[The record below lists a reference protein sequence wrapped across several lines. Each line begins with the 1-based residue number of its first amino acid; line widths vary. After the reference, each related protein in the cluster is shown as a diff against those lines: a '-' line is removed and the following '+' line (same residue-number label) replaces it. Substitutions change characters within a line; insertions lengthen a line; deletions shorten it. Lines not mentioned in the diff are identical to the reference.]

1 MSIKETFSID
11 LSIAFDC
18 LDHKLLIARLNV
30 YSFNLPVSRL
40 IHDCL
45 SSRKQRMKNENN

>member
-1 MSIKETFSID
+1 MSAKETLFIY
-11 LSIAFDC
+11 LLIAFDC
-18 LDHKLLIARLNV
+18 LDYKLLTARPNA
-30 YSFNLPVSRL
+30 YSFNLSASGL